1 MIKLISLATCLILT
15 TSCGL
20 NPNRAGCTYID
31 GNGRY
36 GTFTQYA
43 KGEAKGAH
51 IYIGENVKDV
61 KITCNSDKQEVI
73 SEC

>member
-1 MIKLISLATCLILT
+1 MIKILSLVTSLILI

-43 KGEAKGAH
+43 KGEARGAH
-51 IYIGENVKDV
+51 IYIGENVKNV
-61 KITCNSDKQEVI
+61 KMTCNADTQEVK
-73 SEC
+73 SG